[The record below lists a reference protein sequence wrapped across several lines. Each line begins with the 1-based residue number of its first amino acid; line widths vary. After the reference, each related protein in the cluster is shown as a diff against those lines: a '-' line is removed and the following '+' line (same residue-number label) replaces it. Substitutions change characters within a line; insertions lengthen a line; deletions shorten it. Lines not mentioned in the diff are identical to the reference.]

1 VFVMLEDADH
11 IDVLRAGEI
20 CRYEDGKIDQPESKK
35 HKEGGTL
42 RAIHGNDE
50 IIPSRP
56 LAEDGNGARDVRVE
70 RSGES
75 LKAGNQRKGKKN
87 IFITSL
93 STS

>member
-1 VFVMLEDADH
+1 MLEDADH

-42 RAIHGNDE
+42 RAIHGDDE

-56 LAEDGNGARDVRVE
+56 LAEDVNRARDVEVSHRAARCGQDAKVNKI
-70 RSGES
+70 
-75 LKAGNQRKGKKN
+75 LNKKALTG
-87 IFITSL
+87 F
-93 STS
+93 